1 MTIQEAIVGVRNF
14 EIVCRGNRSKT
25 QDLLDLLARCEALEA
40 RGTIEVRQVADHS
53 GELNAI
59 KEELYGIT
67 SENVKYR
74 NAVDA
79 LTSLNGDLKRYV
91 VKLIVA
97 LSKFKRAVSVSPS
110 VFRDY
115 EVDPEKVLGAFRAL
129 PDMAAVSPQLREF
142 LSNGIKELENGES
155 SVKKADSETVHIS

>member
-25 QDLLDLLARCEALEA
+25 RELLDLLARCEALEA
-40 RGTIEVRQVADHS
+40 SRTSEVRQVADHS
-53 GELNAI
+53 GELNAV

-74 NAVDA
+74 NAIDT
-79 LTSLNGDLKRYV
+79 LTSLNGDLKRLV

-97 LSKFKRAVSVSPS
+97 LSKFKLAVSVSPS
-110 VFRDY
+110 VFKDY
-115 EVDPEKVLGAFRAL
+115 EVDPEKVLEAFRSM
-129 PDMAAVSPQLREF
+129 PDMADVSPQLREF
-142 LSNGIKELENGES
+142 LSNGIKELENFES
-155 SVKKADSETVHIS
+155 SVKKEDSETVHIS

>member
-25 QDLLDLLARCEALEA
+25 RELLDLLARCEALEA
-40 RGTIEVRQVADHS
+40 RRTSEVRQVADHS
-53 GELNAI
+53 GELNAV

-74 NAVDA
+74 NAIDT
-79 LTSLNGDLKRYV
+79 LTSLNGDLKRLV

-110 VFRDY
+110 VFKDY
-115 EVDPEKVLGAFRAL
+115 EVDPEKVLEAFRSM
-129 PDMAAVSPQLREF
+129 PDMADVSPQLREF
-142 LSNGIKELENGES
+142 LSNGIKELENFES
-155 SVKKADSETVHIS
+155 SVKKEDSETVHIS